1 MSRTAPASD
10 LHDRFAALTEV
21 LRAHRG
27 VWHPRP
33 FEGPPMDWEAR
44 HPDVAA
50 YIDGLPLE
58 VFDAFDASW
67 VGPDAPATL
76 RVWAEAAAAHA
87 DLPRLSA
94 EHPTPLPIAAQR
106 GLPGRK
112 VSQIEHF
119 LSAVEAA
126 GLGPAAAGAG
136 QPAAATDQPAA
147 ATGQPAAATGQPAAA
162 TGQPA
167 AATGQSA
174 AATGAGPGHGA
185 RHGPSAAGPG
195 ASVTGVMPLAAGPA
209 ARGTVVD
216 WCAGKGH
223 LGRALCARHGARL
236 LAVEWD
242 AALCD
247 DGRLRCAREGV
258 EAEFACLDA
267 RGPDAAERL
276 GPGQTAIALHACGD
290 LHSALLRA
298 AAARGVEAIALAPC
312 CYNKAGAE
320 RGHALSA
327 AGAAANLGLIPADL
341 DLVHREQVVARGRD
355 RRRAWQSMAWR
366 LGFDLLQ
373 RDVRAVDRYRPMRA
387 FPNAWLTLPFA
398 DFCRRFAAVDGLALP
413 ADLDPT
419 PYEARGW
426 ERLAQ
431 VRPRDAVRGLFRPT
445 LEAWLVLDRALFL
458 AERGFAVQVGRFCP
472 RALTPR
478 NAVVIA
484 RRLG

>member
-1 MSRTAPASD
+1 MSALA
-10 LHDRFAALTEV
+10 DRFAALTDV
-21 LRAHRG
+21 LRAHRA
-27 VWHPRP
+27 VWGPRP
-33 FEGPPMDWEAR
+33 FEGPPMAWEAA

-50 YIDGLPLE
+50 YIGALPLE
-58 VFDAFDASW
+58 AFDAFDASW
-67 VGPDAPATL
+67 VTADAPATL
-76 RVWAEAAAAHA
+76 RAWAAAAAAHA
-87 DLPRLSA
+87 ALPLLSA
-94 EHPTPLPIAAQR
+94 QRTAPLSVTARR

-112 VSQIEHF
+112 VNQIEHF
-119 LSAVEAA
+119 LSAVEGA
-126 GLGPAAAGAG
+126 GLGRRAVGGAHLGPADVEGVDPG
-136 QPAAATDQPAA
+136 QPGGGDP
-147 ATGQPAAATGQPAAA
+147 
-162 TGQPA
+162 
-167 AATGQSA
+167 
-174 AATGAGPGHGA
+174 
-185 RHGPSAAGPG
+185 R
-195 ASVTGVMPLAAGPA
+195 
-209 ARGTVVD
+209 RTVVD

-223 LGRALCARHGARL
+223 LGRALCARHGGRL
-236 LAVEWD
+236 LAIEWD

-247 DGRLRCAREGV
+247 DGRLRCAREDV

-267 RGPDAAERL
+267 RSPEAAERL
-276 GPGQTAIALHACGD
+276 GPGQIALALHACGD

-298 AAARGVEAIALAPC
+298 AAARGVEAVVLAPC

-327 AGAAANLGLIPADL
+327 AGAAANLGLTPADL

-387 FPNAWLTLPFA
+387 FPNAWLALPFA
-398 DFCRRFAAVDGLALP
+398 DFCRRFAAVDDLVLP
-413 ADLDPT
+413 PSLDPT
-419 PYEARGW
+419 PYEERGW
-426 ERLAQ
+426 ARLAQ

-484 RRLG
+484 RRVG

>member
-1 MSRTAPASD
+1 MTPPTD
-10 LHDRFAALTEV
+10 LHDPFAALTEV
-21 LRAHRG
+21 LRAHRA
-27 VWHPRP
+27 VWGPRP
-33 FEGPPMDWEAR
+33 FEGPPMAWEAE

-50 YIDGLPLE
+50 FVDGLPVE
-58 VFDAFDASW
+58 AFDAFDASW
-67 VGPDAPATL
+67 VTPDAPATL
-76 RVWAEAAAAHA
+76 RAWAAQAAEHAA
-87 DLPRLSA
+87 LPLLSA
-94 EHPTPLPIAAQR
+94 ERPTPLPTAAQR

-119 LSAVEAA
+119 LSAVEGA
-126 GLGPAAAGAG
+126 GLGRPVGEGAAGGRSTVEDADRG
-136 QPAAATDQPAA
+136 QPTVGRAHLGRVEVEGADGGRPAVE
-147 ATGQPAAATGQPAAA
+147 
-162 TGQPA
+162 
-167 AATGQSA
+167 SA
-174 AATGAGPGHGA
+174 DPERRAGDD
-185 RHGPSAAGPG
+185 
-195 ASVTGVMPLAAGPA
+195 
-209 ARGTVVD
+209 ARGIVVD

-236 LAVEWD
+236 LAIEWD
-242 AALCD
+242 AALCA
-247 DGRLRCAREGV
+247 DGRLRSAREDV
-258 EAEFACLDA
+258 DAEFACLDA
-267 RGPDAAERL
+267 RGPEAAARL
-276 GPGQTAIALHACGD
+276 GPGQIVVALHACGD

-298 AAARGVEAIALAPC
+298 AAARGVEAVVLAPC

-320 RGHALSA
+320 RGHALST
-327 AGAAANLGLIPADL
+327 AGAAANLGLTPADL

-398 DFCRRFAAVDGLALP
+398 DFCRRFAAVDALELP
-413 ADLDPT
+413 PDLDPT

-426 ERLAQ
+426 ARLAQ

-458 AERGFAVQVGRFCP
+458 AERGFEVQVGRFCP

-484 RRLG
+484 RRVG